1 MSAWYDNP
9 IFKQMLELADSLD
22 IRDTNGQLQY
32 LINEELFKQRK
43 LPMDMT
49 ARELIH
55 VVETARSKW
64 QAQMDEIAASRG
76 SFTSCATNLELL

>member
-32 LINEELFKQRK
+32 LINEELLKQRK
-43 LPMDMT
+43 LPLDMT
-49 ARELIH
+49 VRELIH
-55 VVETARSKW
+55 VVKTARSKW
-64 QAQMDEIAASRG
+64 QAQLSKEQAGALS
-76 SFTSCATNLELL
+76 SVNQ